1 MLGDMKDPEGDLSY
15 VINGSMS
22 VVIAGFVLLNAALYT
37 CLPMEVMRGS
47 STVSVVSSQP
57 PSPSH
62 ALPSCSPFW
71 LSFLTRPPPSPH

>member
-37 CLPMEVMRGS
+37 CLPMDVMRSS
-47 STVSVVSSQP
+47 STVSVVSLNRHSP
-57 PSPSH
+57 LHYPTLPVSPSP
-62 ALPSCSPFW
+62 
-71 LSFLTRPPPSPH
+71 RPH